1 MNAVAPFHR
10 FTPDLNIEN
19 LNTSLLD
26 NLTTAVIVLDKDLHV
41 IYINPAA
48 EALLETSDKYSHSLY
63 VGEILLNAEK
73 LIEPLKN
80 VMDNGVT
87 YISRKVSLV
96 KTNTKSMTVDY
107 SASRL
112 IYENETLLMLELQEL
127 DRSYNISRKEMLIS
141 NHETTLGL
149 VRGLGH
155 EIKNPLGGIRGAAQ
169 LLADELPD
177 NELQDYTNVIIEE
190 ADRLVSLIDRLTGQ
204 YKKPALQKIN
214 IHEIL
219 ERVYN
224 LVIAETRGSIELVKD
239 YDPSIP
245 EITGDLG
252 QLIQA
257 VLNIVRNAMQALT
270 ESEIKIIHPQII
282 LRTRAV
288 NHATIGTKMHKL
300 IAKIE
305 IIDNG
310 PGINPD
316 IIENIFYP
324 LISGRAIG
332 TGLGLSLSQNI
343 LKNHNGLIECDSKD
357 GKTCFTIS
365 LPLSKEHETNE
376 HQAGDNQAKAF
387 EEKE

>member
-1 MNAVAPFHR
+1 MN
-10 FTPDLNIEN
+10 TEN

-26 NLTTAVIVLDKDLHV
+26 NLTTAVVLLNKDLKV

-48 EALLETSDKYSHSLY
+48 EALLETSDKHSHNLY
-63 VGEILLNAEK
+63 IGEILLNEK
-73 LIEPLKN
+73 QIIKPLKS
-80 VMDNGVT
+80 VMDNGIT
-87 YISRKVSLV
+87 YISRKVRLL
-96 KTNTKSMTVDY
+96 KNNTSSMTVDY
-107 SASRL
+107 SASRIL
-112 IYENETLLMLELQEL
+112 YQNETFIMLELQEL

-169 LLADELPD
+169 LLADELPSK
-177 NELQDYTNVIIEE
+177 ELKDYTNVIIEE
-190 ADRLVSLIDRLTGQ
+190 ADRLVGLIDRLTGQ

-224 LVIAETRGSIELVKD
+224 LVIAETRGSITLSKD

-270 ESEIKIIHPQII
+270 ESEKEISNPEII
-282 LRTRAV
+282 LRTRTV
-288 NHATIGTKMHKL
+288 NHSTIGSMMHKL
-300 IAKIE
+300 VAKIE

-310 PGINPD
+310 PGIDPD

-324 LISGRAIG
+324 LISGRPTG

-343 LKNHNGLIECDSKD
+343 LKNHNGLIECESQN

-365 LPLSKEHETNE
+365 LPLSNEHEVNE
-376 HQAGDNQAKAF
+376 TGAKAF
-387 EEKE
+387 EEKA

>member
-1 MNAVAPFHR
+1 MNARLPAPR
-10 FTPDLNIEN
+10 FGQDLNTEN

-26 NLTTAVIVLDKDLHV
+26 NLTTAVILLDKDLHV
-41 IYINPAA
+41 LYMNPAA
-48 EALLETSDKYSHSLY
+48 EALLETSSKHSY
-63 VGEILLNAEK
+63 NHFVGDVLLNSKQLVKA
-73 LIEPLKN
+73 LKS
-80 VMDNGVT
+80 VKDNGVT
-87 YISRKVSLV
+87 FIARKVKLL
-96 KTNTKSMTVDY
+96 KANTNQMTVDY

-112 IYENETLLMLELQEL
+112 IFQNETYIMLELQEL

-169 LLADELPD
+169 LLAEELTD
-177 NELQDYTNVIIEE
+177 KSLKDYTNVIIEE
-190 ADRLVSLIDRLTGQ
+190 ADRLVGLIDRLTGQ

-214 IHEIL
+214 IHEVL

-224 LVIAETRGSIELVKD
+224 LVIAETRGSINLVKD

-245 EITGDLG
+245 EITGDLS

-257 VLNIVRNAMQALT
+257 VLNIVRNAMQSLMEADKAVENPT
-270 ESEIKIIHPQII
+270 II
-282 LRTRAV
+282 LRTRTV
-288 NHATIGTKMHKL
+288 NHVTIGPVMHKL
-300 IAKIE
+300 VARIE

-310 PGINPD
+310 PGISPD

-324 LISGRAIG
+324 LISGRANG

-343 LKNHNGLIECDSKD
+343 IKNHNGLIECDSVE
-357 GKTCFTIS
+357 GRTSFTIS
-365 LPLSKEHETNE
+365 LPLSGEL
-376 HQAGDNQAKAF
+376 
-387 EEKE
+387 EEDD